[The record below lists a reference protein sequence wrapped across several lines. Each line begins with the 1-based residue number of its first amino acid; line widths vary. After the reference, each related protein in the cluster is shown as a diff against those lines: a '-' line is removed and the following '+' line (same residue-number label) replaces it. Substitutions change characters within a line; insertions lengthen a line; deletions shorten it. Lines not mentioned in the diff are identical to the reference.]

1 MNTDNTQDGAEPS
14 PASAGSVAHEQA
26 EVLAKG
32 IADIIRIAAEPDWI
46 PVSERLPANGQAV
59 LLYDPCVP
67 DDDSIALVVFSEGE
81 WRSPSEEGRPMYDYE
96 PTHWMPL
103 PAPPTDGK

>member
-1 MNTDNTQDGAEPS
+1 MSNDNTQDAAEPS
-14 PASAGSVAHEQA
+14 LASAGSVG

-46 PVSERLPANGQAV
+46 PVTERLPAKDLMV
-59 LLYDPCVP
+59 LVWSQSDGLHLARLD
-67 DDDSIALVVFSEGE
+67 L
-81 WRSPSEEGRPMYDYE
+81 WRQWRDADENFGKKI
-96 PTHWMPL
+96 THWMPL